1 MALPRTKKNTRIAYT
16 FLLPAIV
23 GMAIF
28 SILPIFLSFSYSF
41 MDWYGFG
48 SKTFIGFQNYQ
59 KVLTNPEVWTA
70 VFNTVRMVLFI
81 LPISLL
87 LSLVISYM
95 LNNEIRG
102 KSFFRVLFYLPVV
115 TMPAAIAV
123 VMGYIFS
130 MNYGILNRIIQ
141 LFGGQPI
148 SWSQNPEW
156 SWVLLVI
163 IGVWGMLGGQILILS
178 AAFQRVPKELYEVAS
193 IDGASQVVKFFKIT
207 IPMVSPTILFLI
219 ITNFIALFQMFD
231 NVFMMIGTGAGLS
244 STKTIVYLFYNEVF
258 VKGEKGYGAAIAV
271 FIFVLIS
278 IFTFIQTRLEKKWV
292 HYDN

>member
-1 MALPRTKKNTRIAYT
+1 MALPKTKKNTMIAYT

-28 SILPIFLSFSYSF
+28 SILPIFLSFSYSL

-48 SKTFIGFQNYQ
+48 NKTFNGLQNYQ
-59 KVLTNPEVWTA
+59 KVITNPEVWKA
-70 VFNTVRMVLFI
+70 VFNTIRMVTFI

-87 LSLVISYM
+87 LSLIISYM
-95 LNNEIRG
+95 LSSKIRG
-102 KSFFRVLFYLPVV
+102 KAIFRVLLYLPVV

-130 MNYGILNRIIQ
+130 MNYGILNRIITF
-141 LFGGQPI
+141 FGGQPI
-148 SWSQNPEW
+148 SWSQNPSW
-156 SWVLLVI
+156 SWILLVI
-163 IGVWGMLGGQILILS
+163 VGIWGMIGGQVLILS
-178 AAFQRVPKELYEVAS
+178 AAFQRVPDDLYEVAS
-193 IDGASQVVKFFKIT
+193 IDGASPIIKFLKIT
-207 IPMVSPTILFLI
+207 IPMVSPTILFLL
-219 ITNFIALFQMFD
+219 ITNFISLFQMFD
-231 NVFMMIGTGAGLS
+231 NVFMMIGTGSGLS

-278 IFTFIQTRLEKKWV
+278 IFTFMQTKLEKKWV

>member
-1 MALPRTKKNTRIAYT
+1 MALPKTRKNTLIAYT

-28 SILPIFLSFSYSF
+28 SILPIFLSFSYSLT
-41 MDWYGFG
+41 DWYGFG
-48 SKTFIGFQNYQ
+48 SKTFNGLQNYQ
-59 KVLTNPEVWTA
+59 KVLTNPEVWNA
-70 VFNTVRMVLFI
+70 VFNTVRMVVFI
-81 LPISLL
+81 LPISLF
-87 LSLVISYM
+87 LSLIISYM
-95 LNNEIRG
+95 LNSNIKG
-102 KSFFRVLFYLPVV
+102 KSFYRVLFYLPVV

-130 MNYGILNRIIQ
+130 MNYGILNRIISF
-141 LFGGQPI
+141 FGGQPI
-148 SWSQNPEW
+148 SWSQNPDW

-193 IDGASQVVKFFKIT
+193 IDGASPITKFFKIT
-207 IPMVSPTILFLI
+207 IPMVSPTMLFLI
-219 ITNFIALFQMFD
+219 ITNFISLFQMFD

-244 STKTIVYLFYNEVF
+244 STKTIVYLFYTEVF

-271 FIFVLIS
+271 FIFALIS
-278 IFTFIQTRLEKKWV
+278 MFTLIQTKLEKKWV